1 MKFLRDFVG
10 TAVVGGLLV
19 LVPLYLAVLLF
30 AKLLGTVVG
39 VVKPIANL
47 LPEWVPAERIL
58 SLLLVVLLC
67 FAVGLLVRTTKGAAT
82 RDRLERALFGKLP
95 GYDLFRSLSLRAT
108 GHAEQASWTPAIAE
122 VEDAYVPAFIIEK
135 LDNGS
140 YTVFVPSVPTP
151 FAGAIYVLTP
161 DRVHELD
168 VPVAQA
174 ARAISQWG
182 IGTKTLID
190 NMKARDA
197 VKPRDAA

>member
-58 SLLLVVLLC
+58 SVLLVLVLC
-67 FAVGLLVRTTKGAAT
+67 FLVGLLVGTTKGAAM

-108 GHAEQASWTPAIAE
+108 GHAEQAGWTPAIAE

-140 YTVFVPSVPTP
+140 FTVFVPSVPTP

-182 IGTKTLID
+182 IGTAALVGK
-190 NMKARDA
+190 MKQRRAG
-197 VKPRDAA
+197 